1 MDVDEVIDI
10 EETKEEEKGD
20 HLENLTDNW
29 LYSLLNQ
36 QKESSQLTIGLAN
49 NFDS

>member
-1 MDVDEVIDI
+1 MDVDEVIDV
-10 EETKEEEKGD
+10 EEKQEEEKGD
-20 HLENLTDNW
+20 HLENLADNW

-36 QKESSQLTIGLAN
+36 QKEGSQLKIGLAN